1 MKRLNKKGFTLV
13 ELLAVIVILALIMVL
28 TVPTILD
35 QMNSARQSSFLL
47 YAEEMLKNAQTRY
60 QSDLLLGS
68 NPSTCY
74 TFDELSGSSN
84 TQQQYKGKVIVTDPN
99 AANLTFK
106 IVMYDNNYMVGYEG
120 NEVTGKTFADIE
132 SMKSNLKSTK
142 LPTVDLT
149 KATVDSVK
157 CA

>member
-60 QSDLLLGS
+60 QSDLLL
-68 NPSTCY
+68 
-74 TFDELSGSSN
+74 LLILM
-84 TQQQYKGKVIVTDPN
+84 Q
-99 AANLTFK
+99 L
-106 IVMYDNNYMVGYEG
+106 
-120 NEVTGKTFADIE
+120 
-132 SMKSNLKSTK
+132 L
-142 LPTVDLT
+142 
-149 KATVDSVK
+149 
-157 CA
+157 